1 MFALQHDRC
10 CDAWILWGRMGFDF
24 LGILLLPGD
33 RWVDYWGEVVSLND
47 ASVNMEQ
54 AAKNLPKEVAGTRSP

>member
-1 MFALQHDRC
+1 
-10 CDAWILWGRMGFDF
+10 MGFDF

-33 RWVDYWGEVVSLND
+33 RWADYWGEVVSLND